1 MKNKPRVVF
10 DTNIFISA
18 LIFGGN
24 PRMCLELAKE
34 GSVQLFSSRAILL
47 ELADKLRQKFDW
59 KNDDIV
65 DVIEGVATIATIVRP
80 MQAIH
85 LIKQDPAD
93 NRILECA
100 QEARADFIISGD
112 KKHLLS
118 LKKFKKTQIIS
129 AKEFLEMFYKKLQ

>member
-1 MKNKPRVVF
+1 
-10 DTNIFISA
+10 
-18 LIFGGN
+18 
-24 PRMCLELAKE
+24 MCLELAKE